1 MARVMVFLADG
12 FEEIEGLT
20 VVDQLRRAGSEVVT
34 VSVMGRKEIRGSHE
48 IQIQADELF
57 EDMEF
62 ARGDVLVLPGGMP
75 GTLHLGSHRGLGALL
90 EKWNEMGERIAAIC
104 AAPSVL
110 GDLGILEGEASGLSV
125 GVTVDVDMAALYSA
139 ACVLGCVDLPVDKQA
154 ASHGNYPRVYGY
166 SAAGGGDGA
175 GAGAPAPTGAAASA
189 GAVSGNAE
197 ISQVLDRGDAL
208 QKPALPVCSGD
219 VVGE

>member
-20 VVDQLRRAGSEVVT
+20 VVDLLRRAGSEVVT

-62 ARGDVLVLPGGMP
+62 VRGDVLVLPGGMP

-110 GDLGILEGEASGLSV
+110 GDLGILEGKEAV
-125 GVTVDVDMAALYSA
+125 
-139 ACVLGCVDLPVDKQA
+139 C
-154 ASHGNYPRVYGY
+154 YPGFEDRL
-166 SAAGGGDGA
+166 A
-175 GAGAPAPTGAAASA
+175 GAHTSDRAVVTDGNVTTSRGLGTAIAFASELISLLHGEEKA
-189 GAVSGNAE
+189 LE
-197 ISQVLDRGDAL
+197 IEKSVIYTR
-208 QKPALPVCSGD
+208 P
-219 VVGE
+219 